1 MSDLLRTPDRRS
13 CERCGRVEDYDDSVW
28 RAKRLGDV
36 YCIHEWDIN
45 GAFVPVR
52 GEAAATADEC

>member
-36 YCIHEWDIN
+36 YCIHEWDID
-45 GAFVPVR
+45 GDFVPVTD
-52 GEAAATADEC
+52 GAPTPVSE